1 MTFLCEFI
9 CTTSSSDLF
18 KTSFCLWA
26 PSASRIFL
34 GSKLQQVPSSQAL
47 LPLRSCQYLL
57 GWGLNCR
64 SFSHFTTKQKPA
76 KNKNIPHSFRI
87 EPFVL
92 RNLLDFFQPFTILT
106 TSLHQPPRQ
115 NKNIDHVPTPLKNPP
130 TAFKAGLGMV
140 RKRMDPKKHVGRIAT
155 NSGSPEAFAHPWSL
169 CSPVKLYKQIV
180 AICLFWVSLSF
191 CFAFFQPSMNS
202 EILRGTIIYSRA
214 ARSTCR
220 KRFWERS

>member
-1 MTFLCEFI
+1 MHNIIFC
-9 CTTSSSDLF
+9 F

-64 SFSHFTTKQKPA
+64 SFSHFTTKQTPA

-92 RNLLDFFQPFTILT
+92 RIFWIFFHHSQYSPPVFTSPPAKTKTSIMSPLHSKMRQRPSKLALAWLGNEWIPRNMLEESQQIRVPLEPLVTRQVIQTNRSDLSFLGFPIILLCFFYSPQST
-106 TSLHQPPRQ
+106 
-115 NKNIDHVPTPLKNPP
+115 LKNSVEP
-130 TAFKAGLGMV
+130 
-140 RKRMDPKKHVGRIAT
+140 
-155 NSGSPEAFAHPWSL
+155 
-169 CSPVKLYKQIV
+169 
-180 AICLFWVSLSF
+180 
-191 CFAFFQPSMNS
+191 
-202 EILRGTIIYSRA
+202 
-214 ARSTCR
+214 
-220 KRFWERS
+220 

>member
-1 MTFLCEFI
+1 MHHTHNYRNIFMTFLCEFI

-106 TSLHQPPRQ
+106 TSLHQPPAKTKHRSCPHSTQ
-115 NKNIDHVPTPLKNPP
+115 KSAN
-130 TAFKAGLGMV
+130 GLQ
-140 RKRMDPKKHVGRIAT
+140 
-155 NSGSPEAFAHPWSL
+155 SWPWH
-169 CSPVKLYKQIV
+169 
-180 AICLFWVSLSF
+180 
-191 CFAFFQPSMNS
+191 
-202 EILRGTIIYSRA
+202 G
-214 ARSTCR
+214 
-220 KRFWERS
+220 